1 MTLFRSIVLGV
12 IQGATEFL
20 PVSSSGHLVV
30 LPAIFGWQVPT
41 LSFTISLHMG
51 TFLAVLVYYFKDV
64 INLFKGFFAMFKKL
78 KTPEEFFYLKL
89 FWLLVIAF
97 IPAALLG
104 IFLKSRVEKTFSD
117 PHIVS
122 YFFLFTALVLFL
134 SSINFMKHAEA
145 IQRASFK
152 HAIFVGFMQ
161 IFSLF
166 PGISRSGMTISGGV
180 FSGLKREDAARFSFL
195 LSIPTI
201 FGAGIFEL
209 KDAMN
214 VSVSHATGIE
224 IFIGVLFSF
233 IVGILSI
240 KFFFALIRK
249 TKFYVFALYCL
260 ILAIIG
266 LIFT

>member
-1 MTLFRSIVLGV
+1 MTLFRSIVLGA

-30 LPAIFGWQVPT
+30 LPAIFGWQEPT
-41 LSFTISLHMG
+41 LSFTIFLHMG
-51 TFLAVLVYYFKDV
+51 TFLAVLIYYFKDV
-64 INLFKGFFAMFKKL
+64 INLIKGFFTMFKKF
-78 KTPEEFFYLKL
+78 KTPEEIFYLKL
-89 FWLLVIAF
+89 FWLLFIAF
-97 IPAALLG
+97 IPAAFVG
-104 IFLKSRVEKTFSD
+104 IFLKSKVETTFSN
-117 PHIVS
+117 PHMVS
-122 YFFLFTALVLFL
+122 YFFFFTALILFL
-134 SSINFMKHAEA
+134 
-145 IQRASFK
+145 ASFDFNK
-152 HAIFVGFMQ
+152 HIESLRNVSFKNAIAVGLMQ
-161 IFSLF
+161 ILSLF

-224 IFIGVLFSF
+224 IFIGFLFSF

-240 KFFFALIRK
+240 KFFFALIKRI
-249 TKFYVFALYCL
+249 KFYVFAFYC
-260 ILAIIG
+260 IIIG
-266 LIFT
+266 LVGLIFA